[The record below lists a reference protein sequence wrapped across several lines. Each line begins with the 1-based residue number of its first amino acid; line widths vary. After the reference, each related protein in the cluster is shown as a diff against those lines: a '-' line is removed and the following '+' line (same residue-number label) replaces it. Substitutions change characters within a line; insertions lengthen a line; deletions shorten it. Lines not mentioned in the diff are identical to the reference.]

1 MFAYNRNN
9 VIWCWYNGENKH
21 LVIHKY
27 NVYRSPNVGLFVRT
41 NDQTLL
47 LPFGFAESKTKK
59 LKEYLAVENIIHASV
74 AGTRLIGPMT
84 VMNNNGILL
93 PSTVSDEEIR
103 ILKKTGLNVERL
115 KSKFTAVGNL
125 ISANDKGAIVSSLFK
140 GEVDQ
145 HINDILGVPFQ
156 TMSIGGFVQVGSM
169 VVATNA
175 GAIVHP
181 KANDAEIHRIS
192 EILQVVA
199 EPATVNGG
207 SPFLSSGIIA
217 NFSSVIVGNLTTGP
231 ELIMI
236 SRALK
241 V

>member
-1 MFAYNRNN
+1 
-9 VIWCWYNGENKH
+9 
-21 LVIHKY
+21 VIHKY
-27 NVYRSPNVGLFVRT
+27 DVYRSPNVGLFSRT
-41 NDQTLL
+41 NNDTLL
-47 LPFGFAESKTKK
+47 LPFGFAETKAKK
-59 LKEYLAVENIIHASV
+59 LKEYLDVEKIIHVSI

-93 PSTVSDEEIR
+93 PYTVSDDEIR
-103 ILKKTGLNVERL
+103 ILKQTGLNVDRL

-125 ISANDKGAIVSSLFK
+125 ISANDKGALVSNLFK
-140 GEVDQ
+140 GEADQ
-145 HINDILGVPFQ
+145 NIKDILGVPLQ
-156 TMSIGGFVQVGSM
+156 TFSIGGYVQVGSM
-169 VVATNA
+169 IVATNG

-181 KANDAEIHRIS
+181 IANDSEISRIS
-192 EILQVVA
+192 EILQVEA

>member
-1 MFAYNRNN
+1 M
-9 VIWCWYNGENKH
+9 
-21 LVIHKY
+21 IHKY
-27 NVYRSPNVGLFVRT
+27 DVYRSPNVGLFLRT
-41 NDQTLL
+41 NNDTLL
-47 LPFGFAESKTKK
+47 LPFGFAETKAKK
-59 LKEYLAVENIIHASV
+59 LKEYLDIEKIVHVSI

-93 PSTVSDEEIR
+93 PYTVSDDEIR
-103 ILKKTGLNVERL
+103 NLKQTGLNVDRL
-115 KSKFTAVGNL
+115 KSKFTAIGNL
-125 ISANDKGAIVSSLFK
+125 ISANDKGAIVSNLFR
-140 GEVDQ
+140 GEAEQ
-145 HINDILGVPFQ
+145 NIKDILGVPLQ
-156 TMSIGGFVQVGSM
+156 TFSIGGYVQVGSM
-169 VVATNA
+169 IVATNA

-181 KANDAEIHRIS
+181 IANDSEISRIS
-192 EILQVVA
+192 EILQVEA

>member
-1 MFAYNRNN
+1 M
-9 VIWCWYNGENKH
+9 
-21 LVIHKY
+21 IHKY
-27 NVYRSPNVGLFVRT
+27 DVYRSPNVGLFVRT
-41 NDQTLL
+41 NNDTLL
-47 LPFGFAESKTKK
+47 LPFGFAETKAKK
-59 LKEYLAVENIIHASV
+59 LKEYLDIEKIIHVSI

-93 PSTVSDEEIR
+93 PYTVSDDEIR
-103 ILKKTGLNVERL
+103 ILKQTGLNVDRL
-115 KSKFTAVGNL
+115 KSKFTAIGNL
-125 ISANDKGAIVSSLFK
+125 ISANDKGAVVSNLFK
-140 GEVDQ
+140 GEADQ
-145 HINDILGVPFQ
+145 NIKDILGVPLQ
-156 TMSIGGFVQVGSM
+156 TFSIGGYVQVGSM
-169 VVATNA
+169 IVATNA

-181 KANDAEIHRIS
+181 IANDWEISRIS
-192 EILQVVA
+192 EILQVEA

-207 SPFLSSGIIA
+207 SPFLSSGILA

>member
-1 MFAYNRNN
+1 
-9 VIWCWYNGENKH
+9 

-27 NVYRSPNVGLFVRT
+27 DVYRSPNVGLFSRT
-41 NDQTLL
+41 NNDTLL
-47 LPFGFAESKTKK
+47 LPFGFAETKAKK
-59 LKEYLAVENIIHASV
+59 LKEYLDVEKIIHVSI

-93 PSTVSDEEIR
+93 PYTVSDDEIR
-103 ILKKTGLNVERL
+103 ILKQTGLNVDRL

-125 ISANDKGAIVSSLFK
+125 ISANDKGALVSNLFK
-140 GEVDQ
+140 GEADQ
-145 HINDILGVPFQ
+145 NIKDILGVPLQ
-156 TMSIGGFVQVGSM
+156 TFSIGGYVQVGSM
-169 VVATNA
+169 IVATNA

-181 KANDAEIHRIS
+181 IANDSEISRIS
-192 EILQVVA
+192 EILQVEA
-199 EPATVNGG
+199 EAATVNGG

>member
-1 MFAYNRNN
+1 M
-9 VIWCWYNGENKH
+9 
-21 LVIHKY
+21 IHKY
-27 NVYRSPNVGLFVRT
+27 DVYRSPNVGLFLRT
-41 NDQTLL
+41 NNDTLL
-47 LPFGFAESKTKK
+47 LPFGFAETKAKK
-59 LKEYLAVENIIHASV
+59 LKEYLDVEKIIHVSI

-93 PSTVSDEEIR
+93 PSTVSDDEIR
-103 ILKKTGLNVERL
+103 ILKQTGLNVDRL
-115 KSKFTAVGNL
+115 KSKFTAIGNL
-125 ISANDKGAIVSSLFK
+125 ISANDKGAIVSNLFR
-140 GEVDQ
+140 GEAEQ
-145 HINDILGVPFQ
+145 NIKDILGVPLQ
-156 TMSIGGFVQVGSM
+156 TFSIGGYVQVGSM
-169 VVATNA
+169 IVATNA

-181 KANDAEIHRIS
+181 IANDSEISTIS
-192 EILQVVA
+192 EILQVEA

-236 SRALK
+236 SRALR

>member
-1 MFAYNRNN
+1 
-9 VIWCWYNGENKH
+9 
-21 LVIHKY
+21 VIHKY
-27 NVYRSPNVGLFVRT
+27 DVYRSPNVGLFLRT
-41 NDQTLL
+41 NNDTLL
-47 LPFGFAESKTKK
+47 LPFGFAETKAKK
-59 LKEYLAVENIIHASV
+59 LKEYLEVEKVVHVSV

-93 PSTVSDEEIR
+93 PYTVSDDEIR
-103 ILKKTGLNVERL
+103 ILKQTGLNVDRL
-115 KSKFTAVGNL
+115 KSKFTAIGNL
-125 ISANDKGAIVSSLFK
+125 ISANDKGALVSNLFK
-140 GEVDQ
+140 GEADQ
-145 HINDILGVPFQ
+145 NIKDILGVPLQ
-156 TMSIGGFVQVGSM
+156 TLSIGGYVQVGSM
-169 VVATNA
+169 IVATNA

-181 KANDAEIHRIS
+181 MANDSEISRIS
-192 EILQVVA
+192 EILQVEA

-236 SRALK
+236 SRGLK

>member
-1 MFAYNRNN
+1 
-9 VIWCWYNGENKH
+9 
-21 LVIHKY
+21 
-27 NVYRSPNVGLFVRT
+27 VGLFLRT
-41 NDQTLL
+41 NNDTLL
-47 LPFGFAESKTKK
+47 LPFGFAETKAKK
-59 LKEYLAVENIIHASV
+59 LKEYLDIEKIVHVSI

-93 PSTVSDEEIR
+93 PYTVSDDEIR
-103 ILKKTGLNVERL
+103 NLKQTGLNVDRL
-115 KSKFTAVGNL
+115 KSKFTAIGNL
-125 ISANDKGAIVSSLFK
+125 ISANDKGAIVSNLFR
-140 GEVDQ
+140 GEAEQ
-145 HINDILGVPFQ
+145 NIKDILGVPLQ
-156 TMSIGGFVQVGSM
+156 TFSIGGYVQVGSM
-169 VVATNA
+169 IVATNA

-181 KANDAEIHRIS
+181 IANDSEISRIS
-192 EILQVVA
+192 EILQVEA

>member
-1 MFAYNRNN
+1 M
-9 VIWCWYNGENKH
+9 
-21 LVIHKY
+21 IHKY
-27 NVYRSPNVGLFVRT
+27 DVYRSPNVGLFTRT
-41 NDQTLL
+41 NDKTLL
-47 LPFGFAESKTKK
+47 LPFGFADTKIKK
-59 LKEYLAVENIIHASV
+59 LKEYLDVEEIVRVSI

-93 PSTVSDEEIR
+93 PSTASDEEIQ
-103 ILKKTGLNVERL
+103 ILKQTGLNVERL
-115 KSKFTAVGNL
+115 KSKFTAIGNL
-125 ISANDKGAIVSSLFK
+125 ISANDKGAVVSKLFSE
-140 GEVDQ
+140 EVDL
-145 HINDILGVPFQ
+145 DIENTLGVPIQ
-156 TMSIGGFVQVGSM
+156 RMSIGGFVQVGSL

-175 GAIVHP
+175 GATVHP
-181 KANDAEIHRIS
+181 KANDAEINRIS
-192 EILQVVA
+192 EILQIEA

-217 NFSSVIVGNLTTGP
+217 NFSSAIVGNLTTGP

>member
-1 MFAYNRNN
+1 M
-9 VIWCWYNGENKH
+9 
-21 LVIHKY
+21 IHKY
-27 NVYRSPNVGLFVRT
+27 DVYRSPNVGLFSRT
-41 NDQTLL
+41 NNDTLL
-47 LPFGFAESKTKK
+47 LPFGFAETKAKK
-59 LKEYLAVENIIHASV
+59 LKEYLDVEKIIHVSI
-74 AGTRLIGPMT
+74 AGTRLMGPMT

-93 PSTVSDEEIR
+93 PYTVSDDEIR
-103 ILKKTGLNVERL
+103 ILKQTGLNVDRL

-125 ISANDKGAIVSSLFK
+125 ISANDKGALVSNLFK
-140 GEVDQ
+140 GEADQ
-145 HINDILGVPFQ
+145 NIKDILGVPLQ
-156 TMSIGGFVQVGSM
+156 TFSIGGYVQVGSM
-169 VVATNA
+169 IVATNA

-181 KANDAEIHRIS
+181 MANDSEISRIS
-192 EILQVVA
+192 EILQVEA

>member
-1 MFAYNRNN
+1 
-9 VIWCWYNGENKH
+9 
-21 LVIHKY
+21 VIHKY
-27 NVYRSPNVGLFVRT
+27 DVYRSPNVGLFLRT
-41 NDQTLL
+41 NDDTLL
-47 LPFGFAESKTKK
+47 LPFGFAETKAK
-59 LKEYLAVENIIHASV
+59 KIKEYLDVEKIMHVAI
-74 AGTRLIGPMT
+74 AGTRLIGPMA

-93 PSTVSDEEIR
+93 PSTVSDDEIR
-103 ILKKTGLNVERL
+103 ILKQTGLNVERL
-115 KSKFTAVGNL
+115 KSKFTAIGNL
-125 ISANDKGAIVSSLFK
+125 ISVNDKGAIVSNLFK
-140 GEVDQ
+140 GEEDQ
-145 HINDILGVPFQ
+145 NIKDILGVPLQ
-156 TMSIGGFVQVGSM
+156 TMSIGGYIQVGSM

-181 KANDAEIHRIS
+181 KANDVEINRIS
-192 EILQVVA
+192 EILQVEV

-217 NFSSVIVGNLTTGP
+217 NISSVIVGNLTTGP

>member
-1 MFAYNRNN
+1 M
-9 VIWCWYNGENKH
+9 
-21 LVIHKY
+21 IHKY
-27 NVYRSPNVGLFVRT
+27 DVYRSPNVGLFTRT
-41 NDQTLL
+41 NDKTLL
-47 LPFGFAESKTKK
+47 LPFGFAETKTKK
-59 LKEYLAVENIIHASV
+59 LKEYLDVEKIIYVSI
-74 AGTRLIGPMT
+74 AGTRLLGPMV

-103 ILKKTGLNVERL
+103 ILKQTGLNVVRL
-115 KSKFTAVGNL
+115 KSKFTAIGNL
-125 ISANDKGAIVSSLFK
+125 ISANDKGAIVSNLFSE
-140 GEVDQ
+140 EVDK
-145 HINDILGVPFQ
+145 DIEDTLGVPIRR
-156 TMSIGGFVQVGSM
+156 MSIGGFVQIGSM

-181 KANDAEIHRIS
+181 NANDAEIKRIS
-192 EILQVVA
+192 EILQIEA

-207 SPFLSSGIIA
+207 SPFLSSGMIA
-217 NFSSVIVGNLTTGP
+217 NFQSVIVGNLTTGP

>member
-1 MFAYNRNN
+1 M
-9 VIWCWYNGENKH
+9 
-21 LVIHKY
+21 
-27 NVYRSPNVGLFVRT
+27 GLFTRT
-41 NDQTLL
+41 NDNTLL
-47 LPFGFAESKTKK
+47 LPFGFAETKTNK
-59 LKEYLAVENIIHASV
+59 LKEYLDVEKIIHVSV

-93 PSTVSDEEIR
+93 PSTVSDEEIQ
-103 ILKKTGLNVERL
+103 ILKQTGLNVERL
-115 KSKFTAVGNL
+115 KSKFTAIGNL
-125 ISANDKGAIVSSLFK
+125 ISANDKGAIVSNLFK

-145 HINDILGVPFQ
+145 DIKDTLGVPIQ
-156 TMSIGGFVQVGSM
+156 TMSIGGFVQAGSM

-181 KANDAEIHRIS
+181 KANDAEISSIS
-192 EILQVVA
+192 EILQVEA

-217 NFSSVIVGNLTTGP
+217 NFSSVIVGDLTTGP

>member
-1 MFAYNRNN
+1 MA
-9 VIWCWYNGENKH
+9 
-21 LVIHKY
+21 
-27 NVYRSPNVGLFVRT
+27 
-41 NDQTLL
+41 
-47 LPFGFAESKTKK
+47 
-59 LKEYLAVENIIHASV
+59 
-74 AGTRLIGPMT
+74 

-115 KSKFTAVGNL
+115 QSKFTAVGNL

-145 HINDILGVPFQ
+145 NIKDILGVPFQ

-192 EILQVVA
+192 EILQVEA
-199 EPATVNGG
+199 EPATINGG
-207 SPFLSSGIIA
+207 SPYLSSGIIA

>member
-1 MFAYNRNN
+1 
-9 VIWCWYNGENKH
+9 

-27 NVYRSPNVGLFVRT
+27 DVYRSPNLGLFLRT
-41 NDQTLL
+41 NNDILL
-47 LPFGFAESKTKK
+47 LPFGFAETKAKK
-59 LKEYLAVENIIHASV
+59 LKEYLDVEKIIHVSI

-93 PSTVSDEEIR
+93 PYTVSDDEIR
-103 ILKKTGLNVERL
+103 ILKQTGLNVDRL
-115 KSKFTAVGNL
+115 KSKFTAIGNL
-125 ISANDKGAIVSSLFK
+125 ISANDKGALVSNLFK
-140 GEVDQ
+140 GEADQ
-145 HINDILGVPFQ
+145 NIKDILGVPLQ
-156 TMSIGGFVQVGSM
+156 TFSIGGYVQVGSM
-169 VVATNA
+169 IVATNA

-181 KANDAEIHRIS
+181 IANDSEISRIS
-192 EILQVVA
+192 ETLQVEA

>member
-1 MFAYNRNN
+1 M
-9 VIWCWYNGENKH
+9 
-21 LVIHKY
+21 IHKY
-27 NVYRSPNVGLFVRT
+27 DVYRSPNVGLFLRT
-41 NDQTLL
+41 NNDTLL
-47 LPFGFAESKTKK
+47 LPFGFAETKAKK
-59 LKEYLAVENIIHASV
+59 LKEYLDVEKIIHVSI

-93 PSTVSDEEIR
+93 PATVSDDEIR
-103 ILKKTGLNVERL
+103 ILKQTGLNVDRL
-115 KSKFTAVGNL
+115 KSKFTAIGNL
-125 ISANDKGAIVSSLFK
+125 ISANDKGAIVSNLFR
-140 GEVDQ
+140 GEAEQ
-145 HINDILGVPFQ
+145 NIKDILGVPLQ
-156 TMSIGGFVQVGSM
+156 TFSIGGYVQVGSM
-169 VVATNA
+169 IVATNA

-181 KANDAEIHRIS
+181 IANDSEISRIS
-192 EILQVVA
+192 EILQVEA

>member
-1 MFAYNRNN
+1 M
-9 VIWCWYNGENKH
+9 
-21 LVIHKY
+21 
-27 NVYRSPNVGLFVRT
+27 GLFLRT
-41 NDQTLL
+41 NNDTLL
-47 LPFGFAESKTKK
+47 LPFGFAETKAKK
-59 LKEYLAVENIIHASV
+59 LKEYLDVEKIIHVSI

-93 PSTVSDEEIR
+93 PSTVSDDEIR
-103 ILKKTGLNVERL
+103 ILKQTGLNVDRL
-115 KSKFTAVGNL
+115 KSKFTAIGNL
-125 ISANDKGAIVSSLFK
+125 ISANDKGAIVSNLFR
-140 GEVDQ
+140 GEAEQ
-145 HINDILGVPFQ
+145 NIKDILGVPLQ
-156 TMSIGGFVQVGSM
+156 TFSIGGYVQVGSM
-169 VVATNA
+169 IVATNA

-181 KANDAEIHRIS
+181 IANDSEISTIS
-192 EILQVVA
+192 EILQVEA

>member
-1 MFAYNRNN
+1 M
-9 VIWCWYNGENKH
+9 
-21 LVIHKY
+21 IHKY
-27 NVYRSPNVGLFVRT
+27 DVYRSPNVGLFVRT
-41 NDQTLL
+41 NNDTLL
-47 LPFGFAESKTKK
+47 LPFGFAETKAKK
-59 LKEYLAVENIIHASV
+59 LKEYLDVEKIIHVSI

-93 PSTVSDEEIR
+93 PSTVSDDEIR
-103 ILKKTGLNVERL
+103 ILKQTGLNVERL
-115 KSKFTAVGNL
+115 KSKFTAIGNL
-125 ISANDKGAIVSSLFK
+125 ISANDKGAVVSNLFK

-145 HINDILGVPFQ
+145 NIKDILGVPLQ
-156 TMSIGGFVQVGSM
+156 TLSIGGYIQVGSM
-169 VVATNA
+169 IVATNA

-181 KANDAEIHRIS
+181 IANDSEISTIS
-192 EILQVVA
+192 EILQVEA

-207 SPFLSSGIIA
+207 SPFLSSGILA

-236 SRALK
+236 SRGLK

>member
-1 MFAYNRNN
+1 
-9 VIWCWYNGENKH
+9 
-21 LVIHKY
+21 
-27 NVYRSPNVGLFVRT
+27 VGLFTRT
-41 NDQTLL
+41 NDNTLL
-47 LPFGFAESKTKK
+47 LPFGFAETKTNK
-59 LKEYLAVENIIHASV
+59 LKEYLDVEKIIHVSV
-74 AGTRLIGPMT
+74 AGTRLMGPMT

-93 PSTVSDEEIR
+93 PSTVSDEEIQ
-103 ILKKTGLNVERL
+103 ILKQTGLNVERL
-115 KSKFTAVGNL
+115 KSKFTAIGNL
-125 ISANDKGAIVSSLFK
+125 ISANDKGAIVSNLFK
-140 GEVDQ
+140 GEVNQ
-145 HINDILGVPFQ
+145 DIKDTLGVPIQ

-181 KANDAEIHRIS
+181 KANDAEISKIS
-192 EILQVVA
+192 EILQVEA

-217 NFSSVIVGNLTTGP
+217 NLRSVIVGNLTTGP

>member
-1 MFAYNRNN
+1 M
-9 VIWCWYNGENKH
+9 
-21 LVIHKY
+21 IHKY
-27 NVYRSPNVGLFVRT
+27 DVYRSPNVGLFTRA
-41 NDQTLL
+41 NDKTLL
-47 LPFGFAESKTKK
+47 LPFGFADTKTKK
-59 LKEYLAVENIIHASV
+59 LKEYLDVDEIIYVSI
-74 AGTRLIGPMT
+74 AGTRLLGAMT
-84 VMNNNGILL
+84 IMNNNGILL
-93 PSTVSDEEIR
+93 PSTVSDEEIQ
-103 ILKKTGLNVERL
+103 ILKQTGLNVERL
-115 KSKFTAVGNL
+115 NSKFTAIGNL
-125 ISANDKGAIVSSLFK
+125 ISANDKGAIVSNLF
-140 GEVDQ
+140 GEEVDQ
-145 HINDILGVPFQ
+145 DIKDTLDVPIQ
-156 TMSIGGFVQVGSM
+156 RMSIGGFVQVGSM

-181 KANDAEIHRIS
+181 NANDAEVHKIS
-192 EILQVVA
+192 EILQIEA

>member
-1 MFAYNRNN
+1 M
-9 VIWCWYNGENKH
+9 
-21 LVIHKY
+21 
-27 NVYRSPNVGLFVRT
+27 GLFTRT
-41 NDQTLL
+41 NDNTLL
-47 LPFGFAESKTKK
+47 LPFGFADTKTNK
-59 LKEYLAVENIIHASV
+59 LKEYLDVEKIIHVSV
-74 AGTRLIGPMT
+74 AGTRLMGPMT

-93 PSTVSDEEIR
+93 PSTVSDEEIQ
-103 ILKKTGLNVERL
+103 ILKQTGLNVERL
-115 KSKFTAVGNL
+115 KSKFTAIGNL
-125 ISANDKGAIVSSLFK
+125 ISANDKGAIVSNLFK
-140 GEVDQ
+140 GEVNQ
-145 HINDILGVPFQ
+145 DIKDTLGVPIQ

-181 KANDAEIHRIS
+181 KANDAEISRIS
-192 EILQVVA
+192 EILQVEA

-207 SPFLSSGIIA
+207 SPYLSSGIIA

>member
-1 MFAYNRNN
+1 M
-9 VIWCWYNGENKH
+9 
-21 LVIHKY
+21 VIHKY
-27 NVYRSPNVGLFVRT
+27 DVYRSPNVGLFVRT
-41 NDQTLL
+41 NNDTLL
-47 LPFGFAESKTKK
+47 LPFGFAETKAKK
-59 LKEYLAVENIIHASV
+59 LKEYLDVEKIIHVSI

-93 PSTVSDEEIR
+93 PSTVSDDEIR
-103 ILKKTGLNVERL
+103 ILKQTGLNVERL
-115 KSKFTAVGNL
+115 KSKFTAIGNL
-125 ISANDKGAIVSSLFK
+125 ISANDKGAVVSNLFK

-145 HINDILGVPFQ
+145 NIKDILGVPLQ
-156 TMSIGGFVQVGSM
+156 TLSIGGYIQVGSM
-169 VVATNA
+169 IVATNA

-181 KANDAEIHRIS
+181 IANDSEISRIS
-192 EILQVVA
+192 EILQVEA

-207 SPFLSSGIIA
+207 SPFLSSGILA

-236 SRALK
+236 SRGLK

>member
-1 MFAYNRNN
+1 
-9 VIWCWYNGENKH
+9 
-21 LVIHKY
+21 
-27 NVYRSPNVGLFVRT
+27 VGLFSRT
-41 NDQTLL
+41 NNDTLL
-47 LPFGFAESKTKK
+47 LPFGFAETKAKK
-59 LKEYLAVENIIHASV
+59 LKEYLDVEKIIHVSI

-93 PSTVSDEEIR
+93 PYTVSDDEIR
-103 ILKKTGLNVERL
+103 ILKQTGLNVDRL

-125 ISANDKGAIVSSLFK
+125 ISANDKGALVSNLFK
-140 GEVDQ
+140 GEADQ
-145 HINDILGVPFQ
+145 NIKDILGVPLQ
-156 TMSIGGFVQVGSM
+156 TFSIGGYVQVGSM
-169 VVATNA
+169 IVATNA

-181 KANDAEIHRIS
+181 IANDSEISRIS
-192 EILQVVA
+192 EILQVEA

>member
-1 MFAYNRNN
+1 M
-9 VIWCWYNGENKH
+9 
-21 LVIHKY
+21 
-27 NVYRSPNVGLFVRT
+27 GLFTRT
-41 NDQTLL
+41 NDNTLL
-47 LPFGFAESKTKK
+47 LPFGFAETKTNK
-59 LKEYLAVENIIHASV
+59 LKEYLDVEKIIHVSV
-74 AGTRLIGPMT
+74 AGTRLMGPMT

-93 PSTVSDEEIR
+93 PSTVSDEEIQ
-103 ILKKTGLNVERL
+103 ILKQTGLNVERL
-115 KSKFTAVGNL
+115 KSKFTAIGNL
-125 ISANDKGAIVSSLFK
+125 ISANDKGAIVSNLFK
-140 GEVDQ
+140 GEVNQ
-145 HINDILGVPFQ
+145 DIKDTLGVPIQ

-181 KANDAEIHRIS
+181 KANDAEISKIS
-192 EILQVVA
+192 EILQVEA

-207 SPFLSSGIIA
+207 SPYLSSGIIA

>member
-1 MFAYNRNN
+1 M
-9 VIWCWYNGENKH
+9 
-21 LVIHKY
+21 VIHKY
-27 NVYRSPNVGLFVRT
+27 DVYRSPNVGLFVRT
-41 NDQTLL
+41 NNDTLL
-47 LPFGFAESKTKK
+47 LPFGFAETKAKK
-59 LKEYLAVENIIHASV
+59 LKEYLDIEKIIHVSI

-93 PSTVSDEEIR
+93 PSTVSDDEIR
-103 ILKKTGLNVERL
+103 ILKQTGLNVERL
-115 KSKFTAVGNL
+115 KSKFTAIGNL
-125 ISANDKGAIVSSLFK
+125 ISANDKGAVVSNLFK

-145 HINDILGVPFQ
+145 NIKDILGVPLQ
-156 TMSIGGFVQVGSM
+156 TLSIGGYIQVGSM
-169 VVATNA
+169 IVATNA

-181 KANDAEIHRIS
+181 IANDSEISRIS
-192 EILQVVA
+192 EILQVEA

-207 SPFLSSGIIA
+207 SPFLSSGILA

-236 SRALK
+236 SRGLK

>member
-1 MFAYNRNN
+1 M
-9 VIWCWYNGENKH
+9 
-21 LVIHKY
+21 VIHKY
-27 NVYRSPNVGLFVRT
+27 DVYRSPNVGLFSRT
-41 NDQTLL
+41 NNDTLL
-47 LPFGFAESKTKK
+47 LPFGFAETKAKK
-59 LKEYLAVENIIHASV
+59 LKEYLDVEKIIHVSI

-93 PSTVSDEEIR
+93 PYTVSDDEIR
-103 ILKKTGLNVERL
+103 ILKQTGLNVDRL

-125 ISANDKGAIVSSLFK
+125 ISANDKGALVSNLFK
-140 GEVDQ
+140 GEADQ
-145 HINDILGVPFQ
+145 NIKDILGVPLQ
-156 TMSIGGFVQVGSM
+156 TFSIGGYVQVGSM
-169 VVATNA
+169 IVATNA

-181 KANDAEIHRIS
+181 IANDSEISRIS
-192 EILQVVA
+192 EILQVEA
-199 EPATVNGG
+199 EAATVNGG

>member
-1 MFAYNRNN
+1 M
-9 VIWCWYNGENKH
+9 
-21 LVIHKY
+21 IHKY
-27 NVYRSPNVGLFVRT
+27 DVYRSPNVGLFVRT
-41 NDQTLL
+41 NNDTLL
-47 LPFGFAESKTKK
+47 LPFGFAETKAKK
-59 LKEYLAVENIIHASV
+59 LKEYLDVEKIIHVSI

-93 PSTVSDEEIR
+93 PSTVSDDEIR
-103 ILKKTGLNVERL
+103 ILKQTGLNVERL
-115 KSKFTAVGNL
+115 KSKFTAIGNL
-125 ISANDKGAIVSSLFK
+125 ISANDKGAVVSNLFK

-145 HINDILGVPFQ
+145 NIKDILGVPLQ
-156 TMSIGGFVQVGSM
+156 TLSIGGYIQVGSM
-169 VVATNA
+169 IVATNA

-181 KANDAEIHRIS
+181 IASDSEISTIS
-192 EILQVVA
+192 EILQVEA

-207 SPFLSSGIIA
+207 SPFLSSGILA

-236 SRALK
+236 SRGLK

>member
-1 MFAYNRNN
+1 
-9 VIWCWYNGENKH
+9 

-27 NVYRSPNVGLFVRT
+27 DVYRSPNVGLFLQT
-41 NDQTLL
+41 NDDTLL
-47 LPFGFAESKTKK
+47 LPFGFAETKTKK
-59 LKEYLAVENIIHASV
+59 LKEYLDVKKIIHVSV

-93 PSTVSDEEIR
+93 PSTVSDDEIR
-103 ILKKTGLNVERL
+103 ILKETGLNVERV
-115 KSKFTAVGNL
+115 KSKFTAIGNL
-125 ISANDKGAIVSSLFK
+125 ISANDKGALVSNLFK
-140 GEVDQ
+140 GEADQ
-145 HINDILGVPFQ
+145 NIKDTLGVPLQ
-156 TMSIGGFVQVGSM
+156 TMSIGGYVQVGSM
-169 VVATNA
+169 VVTTNA

-181 KANDAEIHRIS
+181 KANDSEINRIS
-192 EILQVVA
+192 EILQVEA

-207 SPFLSSGIIA
+207 SPFVSSGIIA
-217 NFSSVIVGNLTTGP
+217 NISSVIVGNLTTGP

>member
-1 MFAYNRNN
+1 M
-9 VIWCWYNGENKH
+9 
-21 LVIHKY
+21 
-27 NVYRSPNVGLFVRT
+27 GLFLRT
-41 NDQTLL
+41 NNDTLL
-47 LPFGFAESKTKK
+47 LPFGFAETKAKK
-59 LKEYLAVENIIHASV
+59 LKEYLDIEKIVHVSI

-93 PSTVSDEEIR
+93 PYTVSDDEIR
-103 ILKKTGLNVERL
+103 NLKQTGLNVDRL
-115 KSKFTAVGNL
+115 KSKFTAIGNL
-125 ISANDKGAIVSSLFK
+125 ISANDKGAIVSNLFK
-140 GEVDQ
+140 GEAEQ
-145 HINDILGVPFQ
+145 NIKDILGVPLQ
-156 TMSIGGFVQVGSM
+156 TFSIGGYVQVGSM
-169 VVATNA
+169 IVATNA

-181 KANDAEIHRIS
+181 IANDSEISRIS
-192 EILQVVA
+192 EILQVEA